1 MNSYIKFPK
10 RQLYIIL
17 IAVAFVIFISSI
29 DVLMR
34 VKDSELFELWRSQVV
49 NSGAYPEGFNP
60 TFDDYAGAEMF
71 RYLFKIAIPMG
82 FGLLTYLTYTKL
94 RLNRIFIFIWSV
106 LLVGGMAYTFF
117 ELNFGSVFYYLVIA
131 GYLVLIISV
140 LSLNGEFDRSKN
152 V

>member
-1 MNSYIKFPK
+1 MNSYTKFPK

-17 IAVAFVIFISSI
+17 IAVAFGIFISSL

-34 VKDSELFELWRSQVV
+34 GKDSQLFEIWRTEIQR
-49 NSGAYPEGFNP
+49 SGAFPEGFDP

-82 FGLLTYLTYTKL
+82 FGLLTYLTYIKL
-94 RLNRIFIFIWSV
+94 RLNRIFVFIWSV

-131 GYLVLIISV
+131 GYLVLIITV
-140 LSLNGEFDRSKN
+140 LSLNGEIGSNKN

>member
-1 MNSYIKFPK
+1 MNSYTKFPK

-17 IAVAFVIFISSI
+17 IAVAFIIFISSI

-34 VKDSELFELWRSQVV
+34 VKDSQLFEIWKAEIMKSGNFSQD
-49 NSGAYPEGFNP
+49 FNP

-82 FGLLTYLTYTKL
+82 FGLLTYFTYVKL
-94 RLNRIFIFIWSV
+94 RLNRIFVFIWSV

-117 ELNFGSVFYYLVIA
+117 ELNFGSIFYYLVMA
-131 GYLVLIISV
+131 GYLVLIITV
-140 LSLNGEFDRSKN
+140 LSLNGEIGSNKN

>member
-1 MNSYIKFPK
+1 MNSYTKFPK

-17 IAVAFVIFISSI
+17 ITVAFVIFISSI

-34 VKDSELFELWRSQVV
+34 VKDSELFEIWRSQVLS
-49 NSGAYPEGFNP
+49 SGVFPDGFNP

-82 FGLLTYLTYTKL
+82 FGLLTYFTYTKL

-117 ELNFGSVFYYLVIA
+117 ELNFESVFYYLVVA
-131 GYLVLIISV
+131 GYLVLIMTV
-140 LSLNGEFDRSKN
+140 LSLNGEIARNKN

>member
-1 MNSYIKFPK
+1 MNSYTKFPK

-17 IAVAFVIFISSI
+17 IAVAFVIFISSL

-34 VKDSELFELWRSQVV
+34 VKDSQLFEIWRAEIQR
-49 NSGAYPEGFNP
+49 SGAFPEGFDP

-82 FGLLTYLTYTKL
+82 FGLLTYLTYIKL
-94 RLNRIFIFIWSV
+94 RLNRIFVFIWSV

-131 GYLVLIISV
+131 GYLVLIITV
-140 LSLNGEFDRSKN
+140 LYLNGEIGSNKN